1 MELNCWAMSND
12 AVARNSTHYS
22 RWLAMIFWNRI
33 FSSPISLG
41 LIFDTDNPMGQRS
54 MFIVVVVVCNLTGCQ
69 SQSILQAPK
78 QNTILVWSR
87 WNHNSTVF
95 AVNSEASQSKM
106 PSTTAAVR
114 FEQIKRCRWIQ
125 WTLHISFKSER
136 RLECYVI
143 CNAKIVCLCGSALA
157 RAPL

>member
-22 RWLAMIFWNRI
+22 RWLAMILWNRI

-106 PSTTAAVR
+106 PSSPLRTNKTLSLNSADITYFIQVR
-114 FEQIKRCRWIQ
+114 A
-125 WTLHISFKSER
+125 SS
-136 RLECYVI
+136 ECYVI